1 MQKTYVLDTNVLI
14 QAPHALRC
22 FEDNRVVLPLAV
34 LEELDGLKNSEG
46 ERGANARQAIRFL
59 ETLRRAVE
67 LRPQCS
73 LTVVSRYPQILEAA
87 RAAGGRA
94 VDSPQSAGGIS
105 HTIRAALDALPPLNG
120 EDFLFFAVADQPWL
134 EADTLLRLVD
144 AARPGVPGGTAA
156 FGERVGSPTFFSGA
170 LLPELYAL
178 TGDQGGR
185 PILRELGPACVKV
198 QAGSLRELEDLDTP
212 PERGENLGVKE

>member
-1 MQKTYVLDTNVLI
+1 MW
-14 QAPHALRC
+14 HR
-22 FEDNRVVLPLAV
+22 ELPITPGEGA
-34 LEELDGLKNSEG
+34 DGHEKPWLSTSSTWR
-46 ERGANARQAIRFL
+46 RGAAAGSAGNKLLYPLEGRPLFSYGL
-59 ETLRRAVE
+59 ETLCRAVE
-67 LRPQCS
+67 LRPECE

-94 VDSPQSAGGIS
+94 VDSPHSGLGIS
-105 HTIRAALDALPPLNG
+105 YTIRAALAALPPVSG

-178 TGDQGGR
+178 TGDQGGTAH
-185 PILRELGPACVKV
+185 PAGTGAGLRQGPGGLPPGAGGPGYPAGAGKNFLGHRVI
-198 QAGSLRELEDLDTP
+198 
-212 PERGENLGVKE
+212 

>member
-1 MQKTYVLDTNVLI
+1 MFSGSPSI
-14 QAPHALRC
+14 R
-22 FEDNRVVLPLAV
+22 
-34 LEELDGLKNSEG
+34 EG
-46 ERGANARQAIRFL
+46 
-59 ETLRRAVE
+59 
-67 LRPQCS
+67 
-73 LTVVSRYPQILEAA
+73 A

-94 VDSPQSAGGIS
+94 VDSPQSTRGIS
-105 HTIRAALDALPPLNG
+105 HTIRAALDALPPVSG

-144 AARPGVPGGTAA
+144 AARPGVPGGTVA

-212 PERGENLGVKE
+212 PEQGKTFWGTE

>member
-1 MQKTYVLDTNVLI
+1 M
-14 QAPHALRC
+14 
-22 FEDNRVVLPLAV
+22 
-34 LEELDGLKNSEG
+34 
-46 ERGANARQAIRFL
+46 
-59 ETLRRAVE
+59 
-67 LRPQCS
+67 
-73 LTVVSRYPQILEAA
+73 VSRYPQILEAA

-105 HTIRAALDALPPLNG
+105 YTIRAALDALPPVSG

-156 FGERVGSPTFFSGA
+156 FGEQVGSPTFFSGA
-170 LLPELYAL
+170 LLPKLYAL

-185 PILRELGPACVKV
+185 PILRELGSACVKV

-212 PERGENLGVKE
+212 PERGEILSFVFTTGSGFLSHQIQVDAFCHGKDFIVCLCIAPAANCGQQIHVRSTPFCFRIKSM

>member
-1 MQKTYVLDTNVLI
+1 MVKHLI
-14 QAPHALRC
+14 YLAAGSSRRFGGNKL
-22 FEDNRVVLPLAV
+22 LYPL
-34 LEELDGLKNSEG
+34 EG
-46 ERGANARQAIRFL
+46 RPLFSYGL

-67 LRPQCS
+67 LRPECE

-94 VDSPQSAGGIS
+94 VDSPQSARGIS
-105 HTIRAALDALPPLNG
+105 HTIRAALDALPPVSG

-134 EADTLLRLVD
+134 EEDTLLRLVD

-198 QAGSLRELEDLDTP
+198 QAGSLRELEDLDIP
-212 PERGENLGVKE
+212 PERGKTFWGTE

>member
-1 MQKTYVLDTNVLI
+1 M
-14 QAPHALRC
+14 
-22 FEDNRVVLPLAV
+22 
-34 LEELDGLKNSEG
+34 
-46 ERGANARQAIRFL
+46 
-59 ETLRRAVE
+59 
-67 LRPQCS
+67 
-73 LTVVSRYPQILEAA
+73 VSRYPQILEAA

-105 HTIRAALDALPPLNG
+105 HTIRAALDALPPVSG

-144 AARPGVPGGTAA
+144 AARPGVPGGTVA